1 MGSFCRKCA
10 SLNDRPKDGLGKK
23 LVQNCRALGKIL
35 IHVQTLDLKKVLT
48 SCLPFT
54 LRSATVR
61 DSGYI
66 SEKVFSVASA
76 VTCVNFGLE
85 ERPGGDRIVVSK
97 PNF

>member
-1 MGSFCRKCA
+1 MLLAIVHHAVATVSILDNFACHLWAYVSFDY
-10 SLNDRPKDGLGKK
+10 SWD
-23 LVQNCRALGKIL
+23 
-35 IHVQTLDLKKVLT
+35 VLT

-76 VTCVNFGLE
+76 VTCVSGELKSAGNILT
-85 ERPGGDRIVVSK
+85 GGQRVC
-97 PNF
+97 